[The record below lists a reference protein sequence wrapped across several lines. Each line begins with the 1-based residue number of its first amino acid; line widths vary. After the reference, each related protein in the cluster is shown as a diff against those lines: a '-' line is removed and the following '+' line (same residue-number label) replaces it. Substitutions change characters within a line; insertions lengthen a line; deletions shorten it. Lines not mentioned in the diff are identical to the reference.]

1 MNSNKHKLNTDKTEV
16 MPVGSASRVASVES
30 AQTLTETVFLS
41 KRQLNT
47 SESISIEHCLC
58 GSTSTD
64 CRASLL
70 ELRRAASIR
79 PYLSQSATAR
89 FVAAMVSSRLDY
101 CNSVFAGL
109 PADQVARLQRIQNN
123 AARLV
128 MKKIKRDHV
137 TSLLKELHWLP
148 VKFCCQYKIA
158 TLAYRHFERSLPP
171 YLSPFLCTYEPF
183 RSLRFSKEKLL
194 KIP

>member
-1 MNSNKHKLNTDKTEV
+1 MNSSKLELNTDKTEV

-47 SESISIEHCLC
+47 SESISIGHCLC

-64 CRASLL
+64 CRASFL

-79 PYLSQSATAR
+79 LYLSQRATAR
-89 FVAAMVSSRLDY
+89 LIAAMIISRLDY
-101 CNSVFAGL
+101 CISVFAGL
-109 PADQVARLQRIQNN
+109 PADQVARLQRVQNN

-128 MKKIKRDHV
+128 MKKEKKTRSRY
-137 TSLLKELHWLP
+137 TSP
-148 VKFCCQYKIA
+148 Q
-158 TLAYRHFERSLPP
+158 RSTG
-171 YLSPFLCTYEPF
+171 YL
-183 RSLRFSKEKLL
+183 
-194 KIP
+194 

>member
-1 MNSNKHKLNTDKTEV
+1 MSPCL
-16 MPVGSASRVASVES
+16 RVS
-30 AQTLTETVFLS
+30 AQTSAETVFLVR
-41 KRQLNT
+41 RQLNT

-128 MKKIKRDHV
+128 MKKRRRKKKKKTRSRYTSPQR
-137 TSLLKELHWLP
+137 TSLVTCEIPLP
-148 VKFCCQYKIA
+148 V
-158 TLAYRHFERSLPP
+158 
-171 YLSPFLCTYEPF
+171 
-183 RSLRFSKEKLL
+183 
-194 KIP
+194 